1 MFRKIAFA
9 AAAAL
14 ALTAA
19 AVAPA
24 AAGHGGGHGGHWG
37 GHHRHGRFFGSA
49 FYVGGSCYRTVFTPS
64 GPRRVYVCNRYY

>member
-1 MFRKIAFA
+1 M
-9 AAAAL
+9 
-14 ALTAA
+14 
-19 AVAPA
+19 
-24 AAGHGGGHGGHWG
+24 HGGGHGHGGHWG